1 MRYESPKALHQ
12 HEQVDIEEK
21 RVRDFLADNYLITDA
36 NAIGSEDSFLEHGV
50 LDSTSVLE
58 LVAFLESSFGIRVQ
72 DEELVP
78 ENLDSVSKVVAFV
91 RHKRSLSTG
100 THG

>member
-1 MRYESPKALHQ
+1 M
-12 HEQVDIEEK
+12 
-21 RVRDFLADNYLITDA
+21 RVREFLLQNYLITDPEEL
-36 NAIGSEDSFLEHGV
+36 GEEESFLERGI

-58 LVAFLESSFGIRVQ
+58 LVAYLESTFDIRVGV
-72 DEELVP
+72 EELVP
-78 ENLDSVSKVVAFV
+78 DNLDSIARVASFV

>member
-1 MRYESPKALHQ
+1 LRYQSRETAEKQ
-12 HEQVDIEEK
+12 QRDTEET
-21 RVRDFLADNYLITDA
+21 RVREFLLQNYLITE
-36 NAIGSEDSFLEHGV
+36 EDELGEQESFLEKGI

-58 LVAFLESSFGIRVQ
+58 LVAYLETTFGIKVQ

-78 ENLDSVSKVVAFV
+78 ENLDSIARVASFV
-91 RHKRSLSTG
+91 RHKRGLSTG

>member
-1 MRYESPKALHQ
+1 LRYESPKALRQ
-12 HEQVDIEEK
+12 QEQVDIEEK
-21 RVRDFLADNYLITDA
+21 RVRGFLADNYLIPDA
-36 NAIGSEDSFLEHGV
+36 NSIGSEDSFLERGV

-58 LVAFLESSFGIRVQ
+58 LVAFLESAFGIRVQ

-78 ENLDSVSKVVAFV
+78 ENLDSIARVVAFV
-91 RHKRSLSTG
+91 RHKRGSSTG

>member
-1 MRYESPKALHQ
+1 LKYQSRETAKQQERGA
-12 HEQVDIEEK
+12 EEV
-21 RVRDFLADNYLITDA
+21 RVREFLIQNYLITDQ
-36 NAIGSEDSFLEHGV
+36 NELGDDDSFLERGI

-58 LVAFLESSFGIRVQ
+58 LVAYLESTFGIKVQ

-78 ENLDSVSKVVAFV
+78 ENLDSVARVAAFV
-91 RHKRSLSTG
+91 RNKRNVSTG